1 MSRSEKKLKKS
12 LKQER
17 IGQLREQIAEKTA
30 LRQQVE
36 QQTTALRQS
45 EKDILVQKEKYT
57 GELLRLEDKKAA
69 VQKEYDAIISQM
81 WDMRQHAPRQRRL
94 SGRRRT

>member
-1 MSRSEKKLKKS
+1 M
-12 LKQER
+12 
-17 IGQLREQIAEKTA
+17 REQIAEKTA

-69 VQKEYDAIISQM
+69 VQKEYDAIISKM
-81 WDMRQHAPRQRRL
+81 WDEYETTRSRQRRL